1 MIKLFEDTNSK
12 IIINALI
19 EKNKALENI
28 NGVLNKKVKDDNE
41 SRINMEKQFEALSEF
56 INDYDNY
63 LNYKKIK
70 DEVDKKVKQFL
81 REDYY
86 DFDFYEYK
94 EILEK
99 YDISNSDLN
108 RLDELFKGIKLNND
122 EFVLDVIET
131 LQNEISDLK
140 DEIADLEEEDDY

>member
-131 LQNEISDLK
+131 LQNEIYDLK